1 MSAGSAT
8 VGLIR
13 DACVTSALILFL
25 LGAASVFS
33 QAIVRMNVPGM
44 LTDLL
49 SSVGG
54 KLAFL
59 IVTTLGLIVIGSLT
73 EGVPALFIFAPILVP
88 IAAQAGIDQRSSSA
102 PSCRLLAPAL
112 TVCRNSTGL

>member
-1 MSAGSAT
+1 VSAGSAT

-73 EGVPALFIFAPILVP
+73 EGVPALFIFA
-88 IAAQAGIDQRSSSA
+88 RSSC
-102 PSCRLLAPAL
+102 PSQRRPASTSDRVRRLPAAFW
-112 TVCRNSTGL
+112 RRH